1 MWNRNRTFAA
11 IGLILAGSFFA
22 GLLHLLALRA
32 ETGAFYP
39 PYSTFRADPLGARAF
54 YESLRGLPGLR
65 VERNLAPIRTLG
77 SHREITCLF
86 LGDSPA
92 DELPESV
99 FKMVE
104 EIPSRGGRLVI
115 AFAPQAQEDFWREL
129 EREAGEEREGK
140 KKESEEKDE
149 GDGKTDAEDN
159 LLGDPDA
166 EPEEDTPA
174 VPPEQCPEAG
184 DKSPSQE
191 GCNQISGV
199 GIHPRNA
206 FRRSTPAGGGHHAA
220 RHEPYGSAVDG
231 GNRTGRRGGRSHAEK
246 NQIFEAATHKLFC
259 SPRDGVRGGR
269 LVQKLWDSPVSLLR
283 RSLGTVPVFETPEA
297 EDASTE
303 ESEEHKS
310 EEDKEDPER
319 EYMKVISLE
328 ERWGAGI
335 AYTALAPD
343 GEGGYTPL
351 TAKRAIEDATLPE
364 SLPWH
369 SAMYFKNVSDAW
381 RTIYTADERPV
392 VIERDLGTGTIV
404 LISDSF
410 PFSNE
415 ALRKS
420 RYPGLLAWVVG
431 DKRRVIFDETHLGIQ
446 EGSGVMVL
454 ARQYRMHGLFI
465 GLVLLA
471 LLYVWKSA
479 SPLAPRYQARG
490 EGDAVV
496 QTQGRDAV
504 SGLANLLKR
513 SIPASEV
520 LNVCMTEWRQA
531 FGRSP
536 RNATK
541 LKTAE
546 TIVARTSN
554 GPLAGAET
562 VEAYRN
568 ISTVLS
574 KRGR

>member
-1 MWNRNRTFAA
+1 MSN
-11 IGLILAGSFFA
+11 
-22 GLLHLLALRA
+22 
-32 ETGAFYP
+32 P
-39 PYSTFRADPLGARAF
+39 
-54 YESLRGLPGLR
+54 SLRSPRPDTAALLVR
-65 VERNLAPIRTLG
+65 VTTAAPRGPIPEGTKVLHTASYASSG
-77 SHREITCLF
+77 S
-86 LGDSPA
+86 
-92 DELPESV
+92 V
-99 FKMVE
+99 
-104 EIPSRGGRLVI
+104 
-115 AFAPQAQEDFWREL
+115 
-129 EREAGEEREGK
+129 
-140 KKESEEKDE
+140 
-149 GDGKTDAEDN
+149 
-159 LLGDPDA
+159 
-166 EPEEDTPA
+166 
-174 VPPEQCPEAG
+174 
-184 DKSPSQE
+184 
-191 GCNQISGV
+191 
-199 GIHPRNA
+199 
-206 FRRSTPAGGGHHAA
+206 
-220 RHEPYGSAVDG
+220 VDG
-231 GNRTGRRGGRSHAEK
+231 ENEGSCGGSYRCEDRLTQGQALHFSSGF
-246 NQIFEAATHKLFC
+246 FEAASREAWG
-259 SPRDGVRGGR
+259 SPIDGESGGR
-269 LVQKLWDSPVSLLR
+269 LVQKPWDSPVSRLWH
-283 RSLGTVPVFETPEA
+283 SLGTVPVFETLEA
-297 EDASTE
+297 EETSTE
-303 ESEEHKS
+303 ESEEDES
-310 EEDKEDPER
+310 EEDKKEPER

-381 RTIYTADERPV
+381 RTIYMADERPV
-392 VIERDLGTGTIV
+392 VIERDFGTGTIV
-404 LISDSF
+404 FASDSF

-415 ALRKS
+415 ALRES
-420 RYPGLLAWVVG
+420 RHPGLLAWVVG
-431 DKRRVIFDETHLGIQ
+431 DKRRVLFDEIHLGVQ

-465 GLVLLA
+465 GLALLA

-490 EGDAVV
+490 EEDVVV

-504 SGLANLLKR
+504 SGLASLLKR

-520 LNVCMTEWRQA
+520 LNVCMTEWCQA

-546 TIVARTSN
+546 TIVARTPN

-568 ISTVLS
+568 VSTVLS